1 MTIYKFI
8 YLGLEDALC
17 FMVVELSC
25 CFFMS
30 ILQRVVNR
38 NVLAMP
44 LLLLISFIVTPF
56 DAHAQGYADTGVSK
70 ATLENL
76 CQMAALQGA
85 TGNTSSRHFVDT
97 TLKGRFA
104 IGNSTSQQYKN
115 QLNWFRNNCP
125 AY

>member
-1 MTIYKFI
+1 MI
-8 YLGLEDALC
+8 ES
-17 FMVVELSC
+17 SC

-30 ILQRVVNR
+30 ILQRAGER

-56 DAHAQGYADTGVSK
+56 DAHAQGYANTGTSQ

-85 TGNTSSRHFVDT
+85 SGNTSSRHYIDT
-97 TLKGRFA
+97 LLKGRFA
-104 IGNSTSQQYKN
+104 LGNSTSQQYKN